1 MLLQRLLPPAWQ
13 TGVRSGGTVYCTLVL
28 YSVRGAV
35 EIVQVGAVKCRELLV
50 TLPDK
55 RLNGRTHHAG
65 ARVAIASAACEKLC
79 RGDRKG
85 PGPPLKASRVANSS

>member
-1 MLLQRLLPPAWQ
+1 MLQRLLPPALPGQ
-13 TGVRSGGTVYCTLVL
+13 TGARFTL
-28 YSVRGAV
+28 RGAV

-50 TLPDK
+50 TRPDK
-55 RLNGRTHHAG
+55 RPNRRTHHPG

-85 PGPPLKASRVANSS
+85 PGPPLIASRVANSS